1 MTNHSAVLI
10 LITQHNQMT
19 LREMAYILGLSD
31 QPIHG
36 IRSRRYLSKHREGW
50 GNRYRGNL
58 DMPLWR
64 PVFQEMTLGK
74 VLWGYRDGAL
84 SR

>member
-36 IRSRRYLSKHREGW
+36 IRSRRYPSKRSKRW
-50 GNRYRGNL
+50 GNRYRGNF
-58 DMPLWR
+58 DMPL
-64 PVFQEMTLGK
+64 
-74 VLWGYRDGAL
+74 
-84 SR
+84 